1 MKRCPQC
8 NRTYSDDAL
17 SFCLDDGSPLVSAT
31 APSSF
36 DPGATVQ
43 YPQSRETSPQ
53 PTMVYGGGQTP
64 PPSTPPPVWS
74 PMPPMTP
81 QKRSVWP
88 WILGIGAVLAFMGI
102 GVFILI
108 IALASMSSNND
119 NNSNAA
125 NANNANTRWSN
136 RNTNTNSSNTNTRS
150 TLTSFT
156 DDFSSESWYT
166 GTSDYGRTWYEDDE
180 YHVRGNKNGYI
191 LMYAPDRADYYDEN
205 STVRVTT
212 RSVDGVSP
220 TLGYGLLV
228 HGERSGGTFRDYGL
242 LIYNGDSPKYA
253 IVQHKDSKESKI
265 VSWTPSSAI
274 RTGTTPNQLEIRIRD
289 RRLEFYINGT
299 FITSINDPENFL
311 RGRVGLYSSD
321 ASEVAFD
328 DLEISK

>member
-1 MKRCPQC
+1 
-8 NRTYSDDAL
+8 
-17 SFCLDDGSPLVSAT
+17 
-31 APSSF
+31 
-36 DPGATVQ
+36 
-43 YPQSRETSPQ
+43 
-53 PTMVYGGGQTP
+53 
-64 PPSTPPPVWS
+64 
-74 PMPPMTP
+74 MPP
-81 QKRSVWP
+81 KRSVWP

-108 IALASMSSNND
+108 IALASMSGNNNNNGNGNARNA
-119 NNSNAA
+119 NNSNAG
-125 NANNANTRWSN
+125 WSN
-136 RNTNTNSSNTNTRS
+136 RNSNSSSNTNTRS
-150 TLTSFT
+150 TLSSFT

-166 GTSDYGRTWYEDDE
+166 GSSDYGKTWYEDDE
-180 YHVRGNKNGYI
+180 YHVNGNKNGYI
-191 LMYAPDRADYYDEN
+191 LMYAPDRPDYHDEN
-205 STVRVTT
+205 ATVRVTA

-242 LIYNGDSPKYA
+242 LIYNGDTPKYS
-253 IVQHKDSKESKI
+253 IVQHKDSKETKI

-289 RRLEFYINGT
+289 RRLEFYINGQ

-321 ASEVAFD
+321 TSEVAFD